1 MCITWVYIMTEQ
13 NLILYTIIGIFMC
26 IFTIVQCW
34 IIKDLYYCKK
44 ENYTWKDILKYK
56 QSDLCTF
63 ITLTVCN
70 IVYIIVIL
78 YMQGRIP

>member
-13 NLILYTIIGIFMC
+13 NLLLYTVIGIFMF
-26 IFTIVQCW
+26 IFTIVQCR
-34 IIKDLYYCKK
+34 IIKDLYNYKK

-56 QSDLCTF
+56 RSDLSTF
-63 ITLTVCN
+63 ITLIVCN